1 MFSKKV
7 EVFCKNQESEQE
19 LSEYFIEGK
28 QIAVFLDLLDLI
40 ELMVELRILSTSALD
55 IESLD
60 LPHPTK

>member
-40 ELMVELRILSTSALD
+40 EQMMELRILSTSALD